1 MRDYTIDCKNFGF
14 TKETEVSYKNR
25 RLVTQGLDIA
35 KLCHL
40 WRWYYYIPPFEKIFL
55 VVSKRLYEA
64 LRQRPLASSKSVKE
78 HFEEH
83 GVELVC
89 KEAEE

>member
-1 MRDYTIDCKNFGF
+1 MTLDCKNFGF

-25 RLVTQGLDIA
+25 RLVTQGLDIE
-35 KLCHL
+35 KLCTL

-83 GVELVC
+83 GVELVY